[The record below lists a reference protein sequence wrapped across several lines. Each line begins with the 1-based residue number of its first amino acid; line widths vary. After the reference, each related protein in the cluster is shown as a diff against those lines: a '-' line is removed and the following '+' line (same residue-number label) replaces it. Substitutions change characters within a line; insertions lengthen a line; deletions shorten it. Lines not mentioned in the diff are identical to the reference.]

1 MTMPLYGQ
9 NKDGNALNAAA
20 ENNAGGYREIS
31 IITAGDA
38 SHTLTTADAGII
50 NISAALASGA
60 VIKLPSA
67 TQARVGLR
75 YKVIFTGTM
84 AAACTIDLPDSGTAV
99 YVGCVT
105 QNRSG
110 NAAGVADAADVNRTT
125 VVTTL
130 AQGEKSIELDEND
143 VTFGGAIGTELD
155 FLYASKHE
163 VIVTGT
169 ILVNVA
175 STALDGLQATMFTGT
190 GY

>member
-31 IITAGDA
+31 VITAGDA

-50 NISAALASGA
+50 NISAALATGS
-60 VIKLPSA
+60 VIKLPTA

-75 YKVIFTGTM
+75 YKVLITGTM
-84 AAACTIDLPDSGTAV
+84 AAAAKIQLPNAGVAV
-99 YVGCVT
+99 FVGGIT

-110 NAAGVADAADVNRTT
+110 TGAGVADAVAVNRTT

-130 AQGEKSIELDEND
+130 ALGEKSLNLDED
-143 VTFGGAIGTELD
+143 DPTFGGAIGTELE
-155 FLYASKHE
+155 FLYASTHE
-163 VIVTGT
+163 VIITGT
-169 ILVNVA
+169 ILVNLA
-175 STALDGLQATMFTGT
+175 STALDGLQATMFTAT

>member
-1 MTMPLYGQ
+1 MSMPLYGQ

-31 IITAGDA
+31 VITAGDA

-60 VIKLPSA
+60 VIKLPTA

-75 YKVIFTGTM
+75 YKVLITGTM
-84 AAACTIDLPDSGTAV
+84 AAAAKIQLPNAQVAV
-99 YVGCVT
+99 FVGGIT

-110 NAAGVADAADVNRTT
+110 TGAGVADAVAVNRTT

-130 AQGEKSIELDEND
+130 ALGEKSLNLDEND
-143 VTFGGAIGTELD
+143 VTFGGAIGTELE
-155 FLYASKHE
+155 FLYASTHE
-163 VIVTGT
+163 VIITGT

-175 STALDGLQATMFTGT
+175 STALDAVQATMFTAT

>member
-31 IITAGDA
+31 VITAGDA

-60 VIKLPSA
+60 VIKLPTA

-75 YKVIFTGTM
+75 YKVLITGTM
-84 AAACTIDLPDSGTAV
+84 AAAAKIQLPNAQVAV
-99 YVGCVT
+99 FVGCIT

-110 NAAGVADAADVNRTT
+110 TVAGVADAVAVNRTT

-130 AQGEKSIELDEND
+130 ALGEKSLNLDEND
-143 VTFGGAIGTELD
+143 VTFGGAIGTELE
-155 FLYASKHE
+155 FLYASTHE
-163 VIVTGT
+163 VIITGT

-175 STALDGLQATMFTGT
+175 STALDAVQNTMFTAT

>member
-60 VIKLPSA
+60 VIKLPTA

-75 YKVIFTGTM
+75 YKVLITGTM
-84 AAACTIDLPDSGTAV
+84 AAAAKIQLPNAGVAV
-99 YVGCVT
+99 FVGGIT

-110 NAAGVADAADVNRTT
+110 TVAGVADAVAVNRTT

-130 AQGEKSIELDEND
+130 ALGEKSLNLDEND
-143 VTFGGAIGTELD
+143 VTFGGAIGTELE
-155 FLYASKHE
+155 FLYASTHE
-163 VIVTGT
+163 VIITGT

-175 STALDGLQATMFTGT
+175 STALDAVQATMFTAT

>member
-31 IITAGDA
+31 VITAGDA

-60 VIKLPSA
+60 VIKLPTA

-75 YKVIFTGTM
+75 YKVLITGTM
-84 AAACTIDLPDSGTAV
+84 AAAAKIQLPNAQVAV
-99 YVGCVT
+99 FVGCIT

-110 NAAGVADAADVNRTT
+110 TAAGVADAADVNRTT

-130 AQGEKSIELDEND
+130 ALGEKSLNLDEND
-143 VTFGGAIGTELD
+143 VTFGGAIGTELE
-155 FLYASKHE
+155 FLYASTHE
-163 VIVTGT
+163 VIITGT

-175 STALDGLQATMFTGT
+175 STALDAVQATMFTAT

>member
-60 VIKLPSA
+60 VIKLPAA
-67 TQARVGLR
+67 TVARVGLR
-75 YKVIFTGTM
+75 YRILFTGTM
-84 AAACTIDLPDSGTAV
+84 AAAAQIDLPDSGTVV
-99 YVGCVT
+99 YVGVVT

-110 NAAGVADAADVNRTT
+110 NGAGVADAAAVNRTT

-143 VTFGGAIGTELD
+143 ATFGGAIGTDLE
-155 FLYASKHE
+155 FVYASTHE
-163 VIVTGT
+163 VIVSGT

-175 STALDGLQATMFTGT
+175 TTALDGLQATMFTGT